1 MKRFGWYIIVIA
13 LTVIFL
19 LLLWQFSLAILLF
32 GLALGV
38 SAALKPLI
46 DDIAVRSRSR
56 RVALVVTYS
65 VLAVL
70 IVAFLIMGGQSLLQ
84 DLHQALDDFAMG
96 YERIK
101 NEWPQDA
108 SMFKQTL
115 ADQLPSSNDLYEA
128 MTSEEGI
135 IILAE
140 GSGPGQDILSGFGY
154 LAIVLVLSAYWSA
167 DQGRFER
174 ISVSL
179 FHPDH
184 RVKAIHVWK
193 AVESGVGAY
202 MRVKIIQSILV
213 GFLLGLGYWI
223 IGLRYPALLALWGA
237 LATLVPGFGV
247 PIAAIPILFLGVGGF
262 PYAAVLAA
270 VYTVVVLITV
280 RRLVESR
287 FIEQGQSNSLLIVLF
302 IIILAHAFGLIGV
315 LLAPPLAVV
324 IQILLQEL
332 SPLFPRSHPRELQEA
347 FAYQERLRR
356 TRKSMN
362 IPAHSESLGLVKELN
377 ELVKQT
383 ITYLQKY

>member
-1 MKRFGWYIIVIA
+1 MIA
-13 LTVIFL
+13 ATVIFL

-46 DDIAVRSRSR
+46 DGIALRSRSR
-56 RVALVVTYS
+56 RAALVVTYS

-70 IVAFLIMGGQSLLQ
+70 IVTFLIMGGQLLLQ
-84 DLHQALDDFAMG
+84 DLQQALGDFAMG

-101 NEWPQDA
+101 NEWPQDN

-115 ADQLPSSNDLYEA
+115 TGQLPSSNDLYEA

-140 GSGPGQDILSGFGY
+140 WGGPGQNVLSGFGY
-154 LAIVLVLSAYWSA
+154 IAIILVLSAYWSA

-202 MRVKIIQSILV
+202 IRSTLIQSILV
-213 GFLLGLGYWI
+213 GLLLGMGYWI

-237 LATLVPGFGV
+237 LARLVPGFGV
-247 PIAAIPILFLGVGGF
+247 PIAAIPILIFGVGGF
-262 PYAAVLAA
+262 PYAAVPAA
-270 VYTVVVLITV
+270 VYTVVVLILV

-287 FIEQGQSNSLLIVLF
+287 FIEQGQNNSLLIVLF
-302 IIILAHAFGLIGV
+302 IIILAHAFGVTGV

-324 IQILLQEL
+324 VQILLQEL
-332 SPLFPRSHPRELQEA
+332 SPLFPRSHSRELLEA
-347 FAYQERLRR
+347 FAYEKRLARA
-356 TRKSMN
+356 RKSTD
-362 IPAHSESLGLVKELN
+362 IPAHSDSLAFVRELN